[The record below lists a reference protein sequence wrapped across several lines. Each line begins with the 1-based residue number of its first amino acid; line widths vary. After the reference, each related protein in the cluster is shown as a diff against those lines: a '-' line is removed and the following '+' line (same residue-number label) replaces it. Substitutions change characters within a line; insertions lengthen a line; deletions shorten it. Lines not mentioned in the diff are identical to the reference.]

1 MSADPVVNLFEL
13 SDAVRYLLGRPIDDS
28 EFAECNACSCPVS
41 VIYVER
47 LGWLI
52 ARCGSCGEKVR
63 SPFKVNEEWLPQLA
77 AEVRWNTAIDEYEK
91 QFLVGG
97 GLTCGSARGVGNED
111 AVSD

>member
-47 LGWLI
+47 WL
-52 ARCGSCGEKVR
+52 RCPLWLVRREGSFTLQG
-63 SPFKVNEEWLPQLA
+63 
-77 AEVRWNTAIDEYEK
+77 
-91 QFLVGG
+91 
-97 GLTCGSARGVGNED
+97 
-111 AVSD
+111 